1 MPPSSIS
8 VGPMHMRYLGV
19 LLALVLLMLGRSTP
33 TPSAETPA
41 QAPVPAPS
49 SAAASAS
56 ENTGLPRFE
65 DYATTDT
72 FRGSAAP
79 VRIES
84 ARYGR
89 MFRTR
94 LRAGARGG
102 PNFAGAFAVVQW
114 GCGSSCQIVSIVD
127 ARRGLLSAKT
137 VTVFRSP
144 ASAAVVVAPI
154 VGRAGARP
162 AGFHS
167 VPPVTGLTVQQALGP
182 HWNLVVVTV
191 SPAEVRQ

>member
-1 MPPSSIS
+1 
-8 VGPMHMRYLGV
+8 MHMRYLGV

-33 TPSAETPA
+33 TPSAETPSA

-72 FRGSAAP
+72 FRGSVAP
-79 VRIES
+79 VRIET

-102 PNFAGAFAVVQW
+102 PNFAGAFTVVQW
-114 GCGSSCQIVSIVD
+114 GCGSSCLIVSIVD
-127 ARRGLLSAKT
+127 ARRGLLSEQTLRTTNGVQYRGNSRLIIADPVNAGDPPLSECAACGT
-137 VTVFRSP
+137 P
-144 ASAAVVVAPI
+144 AAYVWTGRRFEP
-154 VGRAGARP
+154 VGR
-162 AGFHS
+162 
-167 VPPVTGLTVQQALGP
+167 GP
-182 HWNLVVVTV
+182 HPHLSGERPW
-191 SPAEVRQ
+191 